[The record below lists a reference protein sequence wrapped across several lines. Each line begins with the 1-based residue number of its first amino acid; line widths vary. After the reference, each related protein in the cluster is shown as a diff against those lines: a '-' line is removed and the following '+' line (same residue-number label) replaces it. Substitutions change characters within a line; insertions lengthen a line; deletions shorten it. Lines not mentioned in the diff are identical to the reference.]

1 MTTTTLIAE
10 ARALDAEATKGP
22 WRVEH
27 DNPDPEVG
35 SVERI
40 EPDIVSAS

>member
-1 MTTTTLIAE
+1 MTTTADLIAE

-27 DNPDPEVG
+27 DKPHPEG
-35 SVERI
+35 RSGAPI
-40 EPDIVSAS
+40 